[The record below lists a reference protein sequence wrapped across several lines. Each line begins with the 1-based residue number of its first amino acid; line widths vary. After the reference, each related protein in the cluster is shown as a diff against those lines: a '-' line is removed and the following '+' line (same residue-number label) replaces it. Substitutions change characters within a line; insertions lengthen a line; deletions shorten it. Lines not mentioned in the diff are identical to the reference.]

1 MPYMVGNISIRHQVT
16 EEHPHP
22 YKLSWFKK
30 GNEVRVSQRCLVN
43 FSIGKKYSDEVWC
56 DVVPMDACHM
66 LLGRPWQF
74 DRKTMHDGYKNTYS
88 FKKDGETIIL
98 GPSDIRKESKN
109 QLLSQA
115 EFLAEAQDATN
126 VYALVVVESNECR
139 FDVPHEVKAILD
151 DFADVVPDEL
161 PPGLPSMRGI
171 QHCIDFVPGAV
182 IPHKAAYR
190 MNPKEHEELQRQVR
204 ELLEKGSIRESMSPC
219 AVPGSEVIHQ
229 HKKCHFLTDEVLFLG
244 YIVSKKGIRMD
255 PTKVDAILSWPT
267 PTNVHETRSFHG
279 LASFYRRFIRN
290 FSTLISPI
298 TECLKGSTFHWTRE
312 AHEAFELLKKK
323 VTEAPVLILPDFD
336 DVFEVHCDAS
346 GVGIGGVLSQN
357 GKPVAFFSEKLNEAR
372 RKYSTY
378 DKEFY
383 AIIRSLE
390 YWHHYLVSKDFIL
403 YSDHEALKYINGQH
417 KLKPRHAKWVE
428 LMQSYSFSIKHKAG
442 TLNKVADAL
451 SRRQAL
457 LSVMQVQTVGFEIF
471 KELYVDD
478 SDFAGIWE
486 KCQRQHFQPFVIQDG
501 FLFKSNRLCI
511 PSCSLRELIMKEG
524 HAGGLAGHF
533 GVTKTVSWLSEQF
546 YWPRMERDIARF
558 IKKCRVCRMAKT
570 RSTNAGLYQPLPVPV
585 APWIDVSLDFVLGL
599 PRTQRNKDSIMV
611 VVDRFS
617 KMAHFIPCN
626 KTYDASK
633 VACLFLQEIV
643 RLHGLP
649 KTITSDR
656 DVKFVGHFWRTL
668 WRKMGTQ
675 LQFSSSHHPQTD
687 GQTEVVNRSLGNLL
701 RSLVGENPRQWDLV
715 LSQAEFAYN
724 RSHNR
729 TTGKTPFEVLNKS
742 SKCTH
747 KYEPESKNTEKYKER
762 VDSHRKRVVF
772 KEGDLVWIRLGKERF
787 PVGRFGKLQPRAD
800 GPFRVL
806 KRINDNAY
814 KIDLPGTYNV
824 SATFNVADLSP
835 YVTDSEDDED
845 EENHDVEQ
853 DSRANLFQA
862 GEYGAQ

>member
-1 MPYMVGNISIRHQVT
+1 MRLMNQV
-16 EEHPHP
+16 
-22 YKLSWFKK
+22 F
-30 GNEVRVSQRCLVN
+30 RA
-43 FSIGKKYSDEVWC
+43 FIGKFIVIYFDDILVFSATKELHLHHLKLIFEV
-56 DVVPMDACHM
+56 
-66 LLGRPWQF
+66 LRGQKL
-74 DRKTMHDGYKNTYS
+74 Y
-88 FKKDGETIIL
+88 
-98 GPSDIRKESKN
+98 
-109 QLLSQA
+109 
-115 EFLAEAQDATN
+115 TN
-126 VYALVVVESNECR
+126 
-139 FDVPHEVKAILD
+139 I
-151 DFADVVPDEL
+151 
-161 PPGLPSMRGI
+161 
-171 QHCIDFVPGAV
+171 
-182 IPHKAAYR
+182 
-190 MNPKEHEELQRQVR
+190 
-204 ELLEKGSIRESMSPC
+204 
-219 AVPGSEVIHQ
+219 
-229 HKKCHFLTDEVLFLG
+229 KKCHFLTDEVLFLG

-383 AIIRSLE
+383 AIIHSLE

-403 YSDHEALKYINGQH
+403 YSDHEALN
-417 KLKPRHAKWVE
+417 
-428 LMQSYSFSIKHKAG
+428 FSIKHKAG

-457 LSVMQVQTVGFEIF
+457 LSVMQVQTVGFKIF
-471 KELYVDD
+471 KKSNVDD
-478 SDFAGIWE
+478 SD
-486 KCQRQHFQPFVIQDG
+486 
-501 FLFKSNRLCI
+501 
-511 PSCSLRELIMKEG
+511 LREG

-558 IKKCRVCRMAKT
+558 IKKCRVCRMVKT
-570 RSTNAGLYQPLPVPV
+570 RSTNASLYQPLPVPV

-611 VVDRFS
+611 V
-617 KMAHFIPCN
+617 
-626 KTYDASK
+626 
-633 VACLFLQEIV
+633 
-643 RLHGLP
+643 
-649 KTITSDR
+649 TITSDR

-729 TTGKTPFEVLNKS
+729 TTGKTPFEVVSGVNPITPLDLTPLPTTTHFS
-742 SKCTH
+742 SSGEAQAQQVQQMHAQIRARIEKQ
-747 KYEPESKNTEKYKER
+747 NQKYKKR

>member
-1 MPYMVGNISIRHQVT
+1 MADEQPRGRGGRRGGRVRGQPRRGGDGGVGEDEPQPHRRDQRDLEIAAQGRRIRELERLLAAARLDVHRDSNHETDRFSNSDVGEDGGSDLSLSNG
-16 EEHPHP
+16 EEEVNPWGANFHRRDRGFRPRQRSQDLGIKVDIPVFEGKPHP
-22 YKLSWFKK
+22 DEFIDWLHTVERVFDKKILSDEQKVKLVAIKLKK
-30 GNEVRVSQRCLVN
+30 NAFIWQEAFIDYHSFRQGTSMSVEDFIGEFDRLRMRCGVDEEEEQTVEGQLKKKTSSSRFTSRVMGNEMGKRVVGSNQTRNPFTSATPNSGTSQNQNSNPSSSRGGATTNKRCYKCQGLGHFAADCPNRQIVTILEEDFGPVFDECGDEVEENVFDQEEITYADSGEALVVRRTLSTVVANKDEWRKLAEIV
-43 FSIGKKYSDEVWC
+43 ILPHGKKYYDEVWC
-56 DVVPMDACHM
+56 DVVPMDSCHM
-66 LLGRPWQF
+66 LLGRPQ
-74 DRKTMHDGYKNTYS
+74 S
-88 FKKDGETIIL
+88 
-98 GPSDIRKESKN
+98 
-109 QLLSQA
+109 
-115 EFLAEAQDATN
+115 
-126 VYALVVVESNECR
+126 
-139 FDVPHEVKAILD
+139 
-151 DFADVVPDEL
+151 EL
-161 PPGLPSMRGI
+161 
-171 QHCIDFVPGAV
+171 
-182 IPHKAAYR
+182 
-190 MNPKEHEELQRQVR
+190 
-204 ELLEKGSIRESMSPC
+204 
-219 AVPGSEVIHQ
+219 
-229 HKKCHFLTDEVLFLG
+229 
-244 YIVSKKGIRMD
+244 
-255 PTKVDAILSWPT
+255 
-267 PTNVHETRSFHG
+267 
-279 LASFYRRFIRN
+279 
-290 FSTLISPI
+290 
-298 TECLKGSTFHWTRE
+298 
-312 AHEAFELLKKK
+312 
-323 VTEAPVLILPDFD
+323 
-336 DVFEVHCDAS
+336 
-346 GVGIGGVLSQN
+346 
-357 GKPVAFFSEKLNEAR
+357 
-372 RKYSTY
+372 
-378 DKEFY
+378 
-383 AIIRSLE
+383 
-390 YWHHYLVSKDFIL
+390 
-403 YSDHEALKYINGQH
+403 
-417 KLKPRHAKWVE
+417 
-428 LMQSYSFSIKHKAG
+428 
-442 TLNKVADAL
+442 ADAL
-451 SRRQAL
+451 SRRHAL
-457 LSVMQVQTVGFEIF
+457 LSTMQVQTVGFEIF

-478 SDFAGIWE
+478 SDFAGIWEGIWE

-668 WRKMGTQ
+668 WRNMGTQ

-687 GQTEVVNRSLGNLL
+687 RQTEVVNQSLGNLL
-701 RSLVGENPRQWDLV
+701 PSLFGENPRQWDLV

-747 KYEPESKNTEKYKER
+747 KYEPEKQNQKYKER
-762 VDSHRKRVVF
+762 VDSRSKRVVF

>member
-1 MPYMVGNISIRHQVT
+1 MKTHMSSDT
-16 EEHPHP
+16 KLTKDEECESVDSTKYRGMIGSLLYLTASRPDIMFSVSLCARFQEAPKTSHLKAVKRIFR
-22 YKLSWFKK
+22 YIK
-30 GNEVRVSQRCLVN
+30 GTTHLGLWYPKGTGIETVV
-43 FSIGKKYSDEVWC
+43 YADSDQAREYV
-56 DVVPMDACHM
+56 
-66 LLGRPWQF
+66 
-74 DRKTMHDGYKNTYS
+74 DRKTPRVLQKSYI
-88 FKKDGETIIL
+88 FIIL
-98 GPSDIRKESKN
+98 NFEVLRDQK
-109 QLLSQA
+109 
-115 EFLAEAQDATN
+115 FYTN
-126 VYALVVVESNECR
+126 
-139 FDVPHEVKAILD
+139 I
-151 DFADVVPDEL
+151 
-161 PPGLPSMRGI
+161 
-171 QHCIDFVPGAV
+171 
-182 IPHKAAYR
+182 
-190 MNPKEHEELQRQVR
+190 
-204 ELLEKGSIRESMSPC
+204 
-219 AVPGSEVIHQ
+219 
-229 HKKCHFLTDEVLFLG
+229 KKCHFLTDEVLFLG

-729 TTGKTPFEVLNKS
+729 TTGKTPFEVVSGVNPITPLDLTPLPTTTHFS
-742 SKCTH
+742 SSGEAQAQQVQQMHAQIRARIEKQ
-747 KYEPESKNTEKYKER
+747 NQKYKER